1 MHKCILWISLRIHR
15 MNYRKKGLQSPEIM
29 ASLNFICA
37 FMWTKI
43 LAVEMGKKGGYEHDY
58 EEGNGSV

>member
-1 MHKCILWISLRIHR
+1 
-15 MNYRKKGLQSPEIM
+15 MNYRKKGLQGPEIT
-29 ASLNFICA
+29 ASSNFICA